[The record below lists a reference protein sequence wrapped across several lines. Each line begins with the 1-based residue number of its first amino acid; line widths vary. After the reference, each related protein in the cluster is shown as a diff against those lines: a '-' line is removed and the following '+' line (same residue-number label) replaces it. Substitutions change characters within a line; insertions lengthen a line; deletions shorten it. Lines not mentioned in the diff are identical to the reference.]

1 MITPKDIRRA
11 NIMRRVQDHYN
22 EALQYFPEEQ
32 IVGVFLQGSQNYELD
47 YEGSDV
53 DTKLIVVPSFRD
65 ICLNKKPVS
74 TTHVRANDEHTD
86 WKDVRL
92 YMETF
97 RKQNLNFLEI
107 LFTDFYIINPMYK
120 EEWDR
125 LVAARE
131 FIARMNVHRAVKS
144 MKGIAMEKYH
154 AMEHR
159 YPTKADLID
168 MYGYDGKQVSHLIR
182 VYDYLRRYIAG
193 ELYKDCLI
201 PSAHLRKIIMDYKML
216 NVYSLEEA
224 RIAAKAY
231 LDQVVELA
239 DKFCAEYSDH
249 EEPWIRDLLEDVSY
263 SIMRISVEKELL
275 K

>member
-1 MITPKDIRRA
+1 MTTPKDIRRA
-11 NIMRRVQDHYN
+11 EIMRRVQDHYN

-74 TTHVRANDEHTD
+74 TTHVRENEEHTD
-86 WKDVRL
+86 WKDIRL

-107 LFTDFYIINPMYK
+107 LFTDFYVINPMYK
-120 EEWDR
+120 EEWMR
-125 LVAARE
+125 LVDARE
-131 FIARMNVHRAVKS
+131 FIARMNEFRAVKS
-144 MKGIAMEKYH
+144 MKGIALEKFH

-159 YPTKADLID
+159 YPTKADIID
-168 MYGYDGKQVSHLIR
+168 KYGYDGKQVSHLIR

-193 ELYKDCLI
+193 ESYEDCLR
-201 PSAHLRKIIMDYKML
+201 PSPDLVPRIMDYKML
-216 NVYSLEEA
+216 DRISLEEA
-224 RIAAKAY
+224 RVEALHYKA
-231 LDQVVELA
+231 LVEDLA
-239 DKFCAEYSDH
+239 DKFCADKEDY
-249 EEPWIRDLLEDVSY
+249 EIPWVRELLEDVSY
-263 SIMRISVEKELL
+263 NIMRISVEKELL

>member
-1 MITPKDIRRA
+1 
-11 NIMRRVQDHYN
+11 
-22 EALQYFPEEQ
+22 
-32 IVGVFLQGSQNYELD
+32 
-47 YEGSDV
+47 
-53 DTKLIVVPSFRD
+53 
-65 ICLNKKPVS
+65 
-74 TTHVRANDEHTD
+74 
-86 WKDVRL
+86 
-92 YMETF
+92 
-97 RKQNLNFLEI
+97 
-107 LFTDFYIINPMYK
+107 MYK

-159 YPTKADLID
+159 YPTKADIID
-168 MYGYDGKQVSHLIR
+168 GYGYDGKQVSHLIR

-193 ELYKDCLI
+193 ESYKDCLI
-201 PSAHLRKIIMDYKML
+201 PSSHLRKLIMDYKML

-224 RIAAKAY
+224 RVTAKAY

-239 DKFCAEYSDH
+239 DKFCADYPDF

-263 SIMRISVEKELL
+263 SIMKISVERELL

>member
-1 MITPKDIRRA
+1 
-11 NIMRRVQDHYN
+11 MRRVQDHYN

-47 YEGSDV
+47 YKGSDI

-107 LFTDFYIINPMYK
+107 LFTDFYVINPMYK

-125 LVAARE
+125 LIAARE

-159 YPTKADLID
+159 YPTKVDIID

-193 ELYKDCLI
+193 EPYKDCLI

-224 RIAAKAY
+224 RVAAKAY
-231 LDQVVELA
+231 LDQVTELA
-239 DKFCAEYSDH
+239 DKFCADYPDY

-263 SIMRISVEKELL
+263 SIMKISVERELV